1 MGDYSYSIGNTMM
14 NKILI
19 PNKETGILVK
29 DDSQGLKYLLDKNNN
44 FYLKPAV
51 DG

>member
-1 MGDYSYSIGNTMM
+1 MM

-19 PNKETGILVK
+19 PYKATGITLK
-29 DDSQGLKYLLDKNNN
+29 DDSQGLKYLLDNNNN

>member
-1 MGDYSYSIGNTMM
+1 MM
-14 NKILI
+14 NKNLI
-19 PNKETGILVK
+19 PNNAPGISVK
-29 DDSQGLKYLLDKNNN
+29 DDSQGLKYLLDNNNN